1 MNHWFNLILVFNPID
16 IFIVTCWEPVYR
28 KVGWVVFIS
37 ICLRNYCHLPPFK
50 QSLNLL
56 SSLDNFDK
64 QKKSLLQRQDL
75 NGENIFTDGEIG
87 KELEQELVN
96 HGANV
101 NYYPFEEV
109 TTLIYCDYPSSAQN
123 KSLSVYPWISRSTQM
138 LEISLS
144 KKESEK

>member
-1 MNHWFNLILVFNPID
+1 M
-16 IFIVTCWEPVYR
+16 
-28 KVGWVVFIS
+28 G
-37 ICLRNYCHLPPFK
+37 CLYFDLFVELLSPCHL
-50 QSLNLL
+50 LNSPLIYFL
-56 SSLDNFDK
+56 PLDNFDQ
-64 QKKSLLQRQDL
+64 QKKSLLQRRDL

-109 TTLIYCDYPSSAQN
+109 TTLVYCDYPSSAQN
-123 KSLSVYPWISRSTQM
+123 KGLSVYPWISRSKQM